1 MIAQTIDAS
10 LLDAYSLSV
19 TTAAARVA
27 PSVVNVE
34 ISRKV
39 TTRGRSP
46 QDASGS
52 GFVFASDGLILTN
65 SHVVSD
71 ADRIHVTLLDGRRLQ
86 ADLLGDDP
94 DTDLAV
100 LRITARD
107 LTEVTVGDSAALLP
121 GQLVVAVGNP
131 FGFQHTVTAGVI
143 SALGRTLR
151 ARNGRLMEHLIQ
163 TDAALNPGNSGGPL
177 VTSAGAVI
185 GINTAVIIGGQGI
198 AFAVPANTARLVISA
213 LLRYGRVKRAVLGVS
228 AQSVP
233 IPRRLVR
240 AHALMQEH
248 GALITAVHPASSAD
262 NAGLRAGDVLIDF
275 AGTPLT
281 GPDDLVR
288 LLTAERIG
296 DAVPVRIL
304 RSGEPRRLIVV
315 PSEPAAS
322 RER

>member
-1 MIAQTIDAS
+1 MTITQTIDAP
-10 LLDAYSLSV
+10 LLDAYSHAV
-19 TTAAARVA
+19 TTAVAHVA

-34 ISRKV
+34 IARKV
-39 TTRGRSP
+39 KTRGRGS

-65 SHVVSD
+65 SHVVAD
-71 ADRIHVTLLDGRRLQ
+71 AERIHVTLVDGRRLE

-100 LRITARD
+100 LRISARD
-107 LTEVTVGDSAALLP
+107 LTAAPLGDSAALLP
-121 GQLVVAVGNP
+121 GQLAIAVGNP
-131 FGFQHTVTAGVI
+131 FGFQHTVTAGVV

-151 ARNGRLMEHLIQ
+151 ARNGRLMEQLIQ

-177 VTSAGAVI
+177 VTSAGAVV
-185 GINTAVIIGGQGI
+185 GVNTAVIMGGQGI
-198 AFAVPANTARLVISA
+198 AFAVPVNTARLVISA

-240 AHALMQEH
+240 AHVLTQEH
-248 GALITAVHPASSAD
+248 GALITAVHPASAAD

-296 DAVPVRIL
+296 EAVPVRIL
-304 RSGEPRRLIVV
+304 RGGEPRRVIVV
-315 PSEPAAS
+315 PSEPAA
-322 RER
+322 

>member
-1 MIAQTIDAS
+1 
-10 LLDAYSLSV
+10 
-19 TTAAARVA
+19 
-27 PSVVNVE
+27 
-34 ISRKV
+34 
-39 TTRGRSP
+39 
-46 QDASGS
+46 
-52 GFVFASDGLILTN
+52 
-65 SHVVSD
+65 
-71 ADRIHVTLLDGRRLQ
+71 
-86 ADLLGDDP
+86 
-94 DTDLAV
+94 
-100 LRITARD
+100 
-107 LTEVTVGDSAALLP
+107 
-121 GQLVVAVGNP
+121 
-131 FGFQHTVTAGVI
+131 
-143 SALGRTLR
+143 
-151 ARNGRLMEHLIQ
+151 LIQ

>member
-1 MIAQTIDAS
+1 MITEVIDAQ
-10 LLDAYSLSV
+10 LLDAYSQAV
-19 TTAAARVA
+19 TTAVARVA
-27 PSVVNVE
+27 SSVVNVE
-34 ISRKV
+34 ILRSGKS
-39 TTRGRSP
+39 RGRGA

-52 GFVFASDGLILTN
+52 GFVFATDGLILTN
-65 SHVVSD
+65 SHVVAD
-71 ADRIHVTLLDGRRLQ
+71 ADRVHVTLLDGRRLE

-107 LTEVTVGDSAALLP
+107 LRAAPLGDSAALLP
-121 GQLVVAVGNP
+121 GQLAIAVGNP
-131 FGFQHTVTAGVI
+131 FGFQHTVTAGVV

-151 ARNGRLMEHLIQ
+151 ARNGRLMEQLIQ

-185 GINTAVIIGGQGI
+185 GINTAVIMGGQGI
-198 AFAVPANTARLVISA
+198 AFAVPINTARLVISA

-228 AQSVP
+228 AQSVS

-240 AHALMQEH
+240 AHALSQEQ
-248 GALITAVHPASSAD
+248 GALITAVHPASAAD
-262 NAGLRAGDVLIDF
+262 TAGLRAGDVLIDF
-275 AGTPLT
+275 GGTPLT

-315 PSEPAAS
+315 PLEPAA
-322 RER
+322 